1 MGWLLVVDG
10 HSNGTVNHQNTNW
23 QCHMSPRKLPVEK
36 KLLIFQLGRQICAIR
51 ASNNNNKRDAHRIRR
66 PRSNLSRCST
76 S

>member
-1 MGWLLVVDG
+1 MPYESQEATG
-10 HSNGTVNHQNTNW
+10 
-23 QCHMSPRKLPVEK
+23 REK
-36 KLLIFQLGRQICAIR
+36 MLIFQLAHQICAIR